1 MIFQLKYTTKI
12 NKQFEKFTKKLS
24 KNNFYYDQLIIDEH
38 LNKINKLLINNND
51 FNNIYVTK
59 LDINSDTNN
68 LTFIP
73 KKINPSIINKITI
86 TGNDITKDS
95 TIRSKIPFEPGDYLN
110 SNLIKSTKN
119 DLLKFAYINSVD
131 ISSEI
136 IDKKSDINIKINE
149 NKKTGQALF
158 GGSFS
163 GDSGAA

>member
-1 MIFQLKYTTKI
+1 M
-12 NKQFEKFTKKLS
+12 
-24 KNNFYYDQLIIDEH
+24 
-38 LNKINKLLINNND
+38 
-51 FNNIYVTK
+51 
-59 LDINSDTNN
+59 DINSDTNN

-163 GDSGAA
+163 GDSGAGIALLLKIIIFLEQEINLTQISQLIKKTHYFKFHIFNFHFLHLKLEIIIQFLILKRI